1 MGAYA
6 RCLSYHPY
14 WVDSFNC
21 RYRSHNKGQT
31 CGTAILPSLV
41 KTVVRKTIA
50 AVTRS
55 LEVDTFL
62 QKAQDT
68 YFDLRQQDLVLKPGG
83 VKPSVAMA
91 KFKPFNPD
99 PNNLK
104 RIPDSAQQLLDELQ
118 GLGVN
123 TRRLKPREKSRCQS
137 QTFTSEQFRETLR
150 C

>member
-1 MGAYA
+1 MA
-6 RCLSYHPY
+6 
-14 WVDSFNC
+14 
-21 RYRSHNKGQT
+21 
-31 CGTAILPSLV
+31 
-41 KTVVRKTIA
+41 RKTIA
-50 AVTRS
+50 AVTRG
-55 LEVDTFL
+55 LEAMLVGVDTFL
-62 QKAQDT
+62 QKAEDT
-68 YFDLRQQDLVLKPGG
+68 YFDLRQKDLVFKPGG
-83 VKPSVAMA
+83 VKPSVAMG